1 MKPRRITARAAR
13 LAAPLALATALL
25 SASTAFGAGASA
37 AEAHVAH
44 PSVATASAPGKAPT
58 APYGILPAGGQQAA
72 VAKNCQKIP
81 GKKKGSCNEPHRK
94 CRQKG
99 AKAVSAA
106 GVKLTCR
113 VAPWDGRL
121 RWLAAGE

>member
-1 MKPRRITARAAR
+1 MKPGRITARAAR

-25 SASTAFGAGASA
+25 GVSTTLGAGSFA
-37 AEAHVAH
+37 AEVPPAS
-44 PSVATASAPGKAPT
+44 PSVVTTETPGKTPA
-58 APYGILPAGGQQAA
+58 APYGTLPAEGRQAPA
-72 VAKNCQKIP
+72 AKNCAKIP

-94 CRQKG
+94 CRKKG
-99 AKAVSAA
+99 ATAVSSG

>member
-25 SASTAFGAGASA
+25 GMSTTVGAGSFA
-37 AEAHVAH
+37 AAAA
-44 PSVATASAPGKAPT
+44 PSVVTAGTPGKAPT
-58 APYGILPAGGQQAA
+58 VPYGTLPAGGHQAP
-72 VAKNCQKIP
+72 VAKNCAKIP

-99 AKAVSAA
+99 ATAVSAR